1 MQLVPNLLFLLC
13 LFNVFSSRFST
24 ALPCRKEM
32 MRRKRSCS
40 THQSSIVNVHAVV
53 LGLDGVGK
61 SGKFVRRNCHE
72 LSIITVNHLGTRT

>member
-1 MQLVPNLLFLLC
+1 M
-13 LFNVFSSRFST
+13 FSSCFS
-24 ALPCRKEM
+24 AELVCRKEM

-40 THQSSIVNVHAVV
+40 TRQASIVNVHAVV

-72 LSIITVNHLGTRT
+72 LSRIVNYGESFRTARA